1 VTQPLRIAVV
11 GAGAIGRQHIE
22 RVLKNRDCRLMA
34 IVDPAP
40 NAAEI
45 AAKAGAPLV
54 ASLADVFA
62 RERPDGV
69 ILATP
74 NRLHVEQGLACV
86 TAGVPADRGR

>member
-1 VTQPLRIAVV
+1 MTELLHIAVD

-22 RVLKNRDCRLMA
+22 RVLKNPDCRLTA

-40 NAAEI
+40 NAAEV
-45 AAKAGAPLV
+45 AAKAGVKLV
-54 ASLADVFA
+54 GSLADVLG

-74 NRLHVEQGLACV
+74 NRLHVEQGLARRLPSN
-86 TAGVPADRGR
+86 GLIR